1 VGPSY
6 RLLEL
11 ALIRAH
17 RAGQFG
23 APDDTAVEP
32 RARLPT
38 AAEVGRSVLRLY
50 RERPVALVGSALLVQ
65 LVSLPL
71 ALPAGLAVSEAEAIH
86 RPAVMASI
94 REVLGSGVPFGDLAA
109 TALLLATEG
118 VFRAYVPAL
127 GIAVGTAL
135 ATMVAIAAVVGRTRP
150 NAIASV
156 SLVAAGVIIVLAV
169 VAAYRAIWHAA
180 LDRAGVDET
189 AFLALA
195 ALGLVLALVSL
206 VLGTWLSVRWSFAP
220 VAIGR
225 GAGLRSALEESTAL
239 VLGRWWALSGLLL
252 LAILAAALAFAP
264 IGLILGWLP
273 AGHPEGIAAAHVAQ
287 ALVAPIVPAAV
298 TLIHARLRRDG

>member
-1 VGPSY
+1 
-6 RLLEL
+6 
-11 ALIRAH
+11 
-17 RAGQFG
+17 
-23 APDDTAVEP
+23 VEP

-38 AAEVGRSVLRLY
+38 PAELGRSVLRQY
-50 RERPVALVGSALLVQ
+50 RQRPLALVGSALLVQ
-65 LVSLPL
+65 LLTLPL
-71 ALPAGLAVSEAEAIH
+71 ALPAGLAVSEAEVIH
-86 RPAVMASI
+86 RPAVVASI

-109 TALLLATEG
+109 TALLLATDG

-127 GIAVGTAL
+127 VIAVGTAL
-135 ATMVAIAAVVGRTRP
+135 ATMVVIAAVVGRTRP
-150 NAIASV
+150 NPVATVAF
-156 SLVAAGVIIVLAV
+156 VAAGAIVVLAV

-189 AFLALA
+189 AFLGLA
-195 ALGLVLALVSL
+195 GLGLVLALGAL

-225 GAGLRSALEESTAL
+225 GSGLRPALEESAVL
-239 VLGRWWALSGLLL
+239 VRGRWWGLSGLLL

-273 AGHPEGIAAAHVAQ
+273 AGHPGGIAAAHLAQ

-298 TLIHARLRRDG
+298 ALIGERLRAGG